1 VIDRRRK
8 KHCSDS
14 TRENDPRRPNRMEE
28 QQAAAET
35 GLPSGIACVFLKQSN
50 QERGSHD
57 HTLPPTT
64 SADMRRPSFLLVIIA
79 TALLFPSVHTSSPA
93 SIPAQP
99 MAYPSI
105 FPSNITDSYRANWT
119 SLSTSHIAGGETGTV
134 RFELTDLVDSG
145 YTLVDAHGASK
156 STTATTGS
164 YANDDVRIVSG
175 SWDIMIDVQ
184 SFGSKTVSQVI
195 AVFKV
200 FGVYNTASGRLVLQS
215 VRESCVAQ

>member
-1 VIDRRRK
+1 
-8 KHCSDS
+8 
-14 TRENDPRRPNRMEE
+14 MERSSKPLPE
-28 QQAAAET
+28 R
-35 GLPSGIACVFLKQSN
+35 GRPSGIECMLLKQTN
-50 QERGSHD
+50 QQRGSNHD
-57 HTLPPTT
+57 HKLPLTT
-64 SADMRRPSFLLVIIA
+64 SADMRRPSLLLVIIA
-79 TALLFPSVHTSSPA
+79 TALLFPSVQTSSPA
-93 SIPAQP
+93 TIPAQP
-99 MAYPSI
+99 MAHASI

-119 SLSTSHIAGGETGTV
+119 SLSTSHIAGGDTGTV

-145 YTLVDAHGASK
+145 YTLVDTHGASK

-164 YANDDVRIVSG
+164 YASDDVRSVSC